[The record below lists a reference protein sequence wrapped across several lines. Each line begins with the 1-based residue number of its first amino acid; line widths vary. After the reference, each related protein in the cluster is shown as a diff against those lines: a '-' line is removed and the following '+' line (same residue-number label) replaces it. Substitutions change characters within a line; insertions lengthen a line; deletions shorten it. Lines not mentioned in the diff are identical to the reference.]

1 MAIEKFD
8 KDYAFE
14 LIRELNSQIDLIPA
28 YENNKN
34 LKTYLTNSLDKI
46 AEAFSMVVTN
56 RKFKDKNND
65 V

>member
-14 LIRELNSQIDLIPA
+14 LIRELNSQIDLIPVR
-28 YENNKN
+28 ENNRN
-34 LKTYLTNSLDKI
+34 LKTYLINSLDKI

-56 RKFKDKNND
+56 RKSKDKNND